1 MYKVR
6 CVIVDCWTAHQPF
19 STSLNNNSS
28 PPLSYNWCTS
38 RVLNHF
44 RRFPYQNMHRQ
55 INKKARKKNR
65 TRQFN
70 SFLFQVEMWGGHSA
84 PFQRAPTDL
93 HITAFNGEI
102 LFYTLANILPIR
114 RFKII
119 ERARH
124 YENKHPK
131 TGGKKENGNRSPSRK
146 CWLITR
152 KCRVTIFPITSR
164 LYNIVK
170 HLGCYINYFF
180 AEWE

>member
-65 TRQFN
+65 TRLFN

-84 PFQRAPTDL
+84 PLQRALPPIDL

-102 LFYTLANILPIR
+102 LFYTLVDVSFSCQDPAHSTVYNNRKSATLR
-114 RFKII
+114 KQTFKNW
-119 ERARH
+119 R
-124 YENKHPK
+124 
-131 TGGKKENGNRSPSRK
+131 KKRK
-146 CWLITR
+146 W
-152 KCRVTIFPITSR
+152 
-164 LYNIVK
+164 
-170 HLGCYINYFF
+170 
-180 AEWE
+180 